1 MSLLNLG
8 TDPLLSNYTAPD
20 LLNRYNQSLSQ
31 VQLSPIWNEIDRE
44 LSTLTEIQIKQLYYN
59 ENYVNISAKIQE
71 LVAAALL
78 ESVKAKIE
86 NTPLGKEL
94 LTNQLQLLRSLK
106 DEIITSTSKDLEML
120 QRFKEYSKENPDI
133 TYKEFLNKQ

>member
-1 MSLLNLG
+1 MSLLNLS

-78 ESVKAKIE
+78 ETVKAKIE

>member
-59 ENYVNISAKIQE
+59 ENYVNVSAKIQE